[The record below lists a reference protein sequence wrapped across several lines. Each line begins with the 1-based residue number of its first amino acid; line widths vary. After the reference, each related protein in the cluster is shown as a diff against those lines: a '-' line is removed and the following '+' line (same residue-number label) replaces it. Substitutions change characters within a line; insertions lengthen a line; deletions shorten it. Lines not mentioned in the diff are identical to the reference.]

1 VASRV
6 VRAQTADGTALEDGV
21 LAIQRE
27 LGLDPDF
34 PPDVLEAAE
43 AAARRPL
50 MPDLDLTDVPF
61 VTLDPPDA
69 MDLDQAMHIERDDDG
84 YVVRY
89 AIADIAA
96 FVEPD
101 GPIDREAHRRG
112 ETLYGADSRIPL
124 HPPVLSEGAASLLPG
139 EVRPALVWTI
149 KLDGKGE
156 GVDVD
161 VRRARVRS
169 RARFDYAGVQAQ
181 IDAGTQDVVWT
192 LLREVGEL
200 RIQREQIRGGI
211 NLPLPEQEIVVAGD
225 RWSIRFRA
233 SLPVD
238 EWNSQISL
246 LTGMAAAHLMMHAG
260 VGVLRTLPQADHRV
274 VQRLHRTAHALGIP
288 WPAEQL
294 YPDFVRSLDASRPE
308 HAAMIAACTQLLRGS
323 AYIGFEGAVPEHP
336 EHAAL
341 ASEYAHVTAPLR
353 RLVDRYGGEVCVS
366 LCADRE
372 VPEWVRAKLP
382 ELSQSMDEAGRRAS
396 QYEHAIL
403 ALAEAGVLAPLV
415 GETFSGVVTE
425 VHHARRTAGEVL
437 VRDHAIEAKVHGSQ
451 PLPLGEEIS
460 VRLVEADVATRVVR
474 FESVTG

>member
-1 VASRV
+1 MASRV
-6 VRAQTADGTALEDGV
+6 VRAQTADGKVLEDGV
-21 LAIQRE
+21 RAIQRE
-27 LGLDPDF
+27 LGLNPDF
-34 PPDVLEAAE
+34 PPEVLEAARS
-43 AAARRPL
+43 AVQRAV
-50 MPDLDLTDVPF
+50 MPDLDCTDVPF
-61 VTLDPPDA
+61 VTLDPADA
-69 MDLDQAMHIERDDDG
+69 MDLDQALHIERAGEG
-84 YVVRY
+84 YVVHY

-96 FVEPD
+96 FVEAD

-112 ETLYGADSRIPL
+112 ETLYGADTRVPL
-124 HPPVLSEGAASLLPG
+124 HPPVLSEYAASLLPG
-139 EVRPALVWTI
+139 EVRPALVWSI
-149 KLDGKGE
+149 RLDEKGE
-156 GVDVD
+156 GIDVD

-169 RARFDYAGVQAQ
+169 RARFDYASVQEQ
-181 IDAGTQDVVWT
+181 IDAGTQDELWT

-200 RIQREQIRGGI
+200 RIKREQIRGGI
-211 NLPLPEQEIVVAGD
+211 NLPLPEQEIVVEGD

-233 SLPVD
+233 PLPVE

-246 LTGMAAAHLMMHAG
+246 LTGMAAAHLMLYAE
-260 VGVLRTLPQADHRV
+260 VGVLRTLPQADHHV
-274 VQRLHRTAHALGIP
+274 VQRLHRTALALGIP

-294 YPDFVRSLDASRPE
+294 YPDFVRGLDASRSE
-308 HAAMIAACTQLLRGS
+308 HAAMIAACTQLLRGAS
-323 AYIGFEGAVPEHP
+323 YIGFEDAVPEHP

-382 ELSQSMDEAGRRAS
+382 ELPKTMDESARRAG

-415 GETFSGVVTE
+415 GETFTGVVTE
-425 VHHARRTAGEVL
+425 VQRGEPTAGAVL
-437 VRDHAIEAKVHGSQ
+437 VRDPAVEAKVYGSA
-451 PLPLGEEIS
+451 PLPLGEEIR

-474 FESVTG
+474 FESVAD